1 MKIKNILVVYTKP
14 QNIAEKQTLHVVEK
28 TLKKYNV
35 NYTISKRERLNK
47 KLVQNGD
54 FVIAAGGDGTFL
66 RASHFIFDKT
76 HILGVNSDPKSKEGF
91 FMSAAKNDFQKKFKK
106 ILKKDYKIKKLHR
119 LEAYIGSKK
128 VPELALNE
136 FYISSQKEYHTAR
149 YCLTIRG
156 KRERQKS
163 SGIIISTAAGS
174 YAWMK
179 SAGGK
184 QLPLNLDKFEYMV
197 REPYCGRISAKC
209 GLVNGILGKDEK
221 IIVEFE
227 AGNGILI
234 ADSLSGEH
242 TVKAKEEVTV
252 KMSNK
257 PLHSVSF

>member
-14 QNIAEKQTLHVVEK
+14 KNLAEKQTLQVVEK

-35 NYTISKRERLNK
+35 NYTVSKRERLNK
-47 KLVQNGD
+47 KLFQNKEL
-54 FVIAAGGDGTFL
+54 VIAVGGDGTFL

-76 HILGVNSDPKSKEGF
+76 PILGVNSDTKCKEGF
-91 FMSAAKNDFQKKFKK
+91 LMAATRKDFNRKFSK
-106 ILKKDYKIKKLHR
+106 ITNNKFKIKKLNR
-119 LEAYIGSKK
+119 LEACINNKK
-128 VPELALNE
+128 IPELALNE

-149 YCLTIRG
+149 YYLTIRG
-156 KRERQKS
+156 KKERQKS

-184 QLPLNLDKFEYMV
+184 QLPLNSNKFEYMV

-209 GLVNGILGKDEK
+209 NLTNSILDKDDK
-221 IIVEFE
+221 VIVEFE
-227 AGNGILI
+227 TGNGILI
-234 ADSLSGEH
+234 ADSLSMEH
-242 TVKAKEEVTV
+242 IFKAKEKVII